1 MLKAGWKFRE
11 IKIWNDDKCN
21 KGTQYIPWML
31 FAGSCLLNFAHIVKK
46 MLPNYSICQHNFT
59 DKRYRILKSELE
71 VEELAEDSE
80 ELFRRTMLDRYI
92 DRPNPTFL
100 KRKFATC
107 DNICFASF
115 CANYVLEMNKND
127 WQSVVLDES
136 RNGTN
141 HNERLLS
148 QVFQKVFKNF

>member
-1 MLKAGWKFRE
+1 
-11 IKIWNDDKCN
+11 
-21 KGTQYIPWML
+21 ML
-31 FAGSCLLNFAHIVKK
+31 FAGSCLLNFAHIVVKK

-115 CANYVLEMNKND
+115 CADYVLEMNKND
-127 WQSVVLDES
+127 
-136 RNGTN
+136 
-141 HNERLLS
+141 
-148 QVFQKVFKNF
+148 

>member
-1 MLKAGWKFRE
+1 MRLSLHICLKEAENSEKSKFEMMTNVTKAHNTYRE
-11 IKIWNDDKCN
+11 CFLQEAAYLILPTLLLRKCFP
-21 KGTQYIPWML
+21 TIQYV
-31 FAGSCLLNFAHIVKK
+31 NT
-46 MLPNYSICQHNFT
+46 NFT

-127 WQSVVLDES
+127 
-136 RNGTN
+136 
-141 HNERLLS
+141 
-148 QVFQKVFKNF
+148 